1 MQYSSDGHLLT
12 SACCKHYVANS
23 MDGTAERDGE
33 VEDRQHVD
41 SNITLQDL
49 MDSYMPS
56 FQACVERGK
65 VSGLM
70 CSYNSVNGVP
80 SCANDWLLNDVA
92 RGEWGLDGYV
102 TADCDADADVVYS
115 HRYHNDTPT
124 QGVRD
129 VLKAGT
135 DVDCGTFVTDN
146 AQATLDQ
153 HLIQWSDVDARL
165 ANLWRVRMRLGHF
178 DPVGPLQS
186 DYSIAKDVC
195 SKKGVDLSMEGL
207 IQSAV
212 LLKNV
217 DNTLPF

>member
-1 MQYSSDGHLLT
+1 MPY
-12 SACCKHYVANS
+12 
-23 MDGTAERDGE
+23 GT
-33 VEDRQHVD
+33 
-41 SNITLQDL
+41 
-49 MDSYMPS
+49 
-56 FQACVERGK
+56 
-65 VSGLM
+65 
-70 CSYNSVNGVP
+70 
-80 SCANDWLLNDVA
+80 
-92 RGEWGLDGYV
+92 
-102 TADCDADADVVYS
+102 

-217 DNTLPF
+217 DNTLPFVRSAATAAATGGGGGGGVGRGGVGSGGGIDGGGGVGSVVVVGANANYSYV